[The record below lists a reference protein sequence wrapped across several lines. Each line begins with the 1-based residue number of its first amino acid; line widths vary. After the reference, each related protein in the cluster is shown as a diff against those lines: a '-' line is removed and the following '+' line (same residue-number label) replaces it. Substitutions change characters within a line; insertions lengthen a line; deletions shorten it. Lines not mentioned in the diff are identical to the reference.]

1 MTAKH
6 IIKVNGIDFNNDYI
20 NFREISYAKHD
31 FSNAAYHVPTSFNVP
46 TSKCFI
52 YVWQKSNSLDEFE
65 QNMQSLYDDYVKQH
79 PDTTYTLYKS
89 ENTLNTNY
97 YESRACS
104 YRRKGVKLKAYP
116 KHYAP
121 PRNAKDWDSLADF
134 ASDALF
140 NEE

>member
-6 IIKVNGIDFNNDYI
+6 IIRVNGIDFNNDYI

-31 FSNAAYHVPTSFNVP
+31 FSNAGYHVPTSFNVP

-89 ENTLNTNY
+89 ENTWNTNY
-97 YESRACS
+97 YESRAHS
-104 YRRKGVKLKAYP
+104 YRRKGVELKWYP
-116 KHYAP
+116 KPYTP
-121 PRNAKDWDSLADF
+121 PRNAKDWESLADF
-134 ASDALF
+134 AIDVKA
-140 NEE
+140 